1 MPRRRGVPS
10 YRLHRPS
17 GQAVVTLSG
26 KDLYLGPHGSE
37 TSRAEYDRLV
47 MEWLSNGRRAEPEP
61 VAPTHPGPLIAEEVP
76 FRCLEKPSGWAGM
89 KFGGGGP

>member
-26 KDLYLGPHGSE
+26 KDLYLGRHGAE
-37 TSRAEYDRLV
+37 ESRAEYDRLV

-61 VAPTHPGPLIAEEVP
+61 AAPTFTVNELLLVACSSARP
-76 FRCLEKPSGWAGM
+76 
-89 KFGGGGP
+89 